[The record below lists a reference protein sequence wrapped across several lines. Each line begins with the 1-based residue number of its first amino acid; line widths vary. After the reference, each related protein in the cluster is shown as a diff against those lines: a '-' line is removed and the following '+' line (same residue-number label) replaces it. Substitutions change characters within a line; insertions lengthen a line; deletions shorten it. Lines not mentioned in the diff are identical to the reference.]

1 MTIWIFKI
9 FIYMKLIITESQF
22 KKVLTENRLDNFVN
36 YFIEAY
42 ADKEVSVI
50 IYDLIIKQGFNFR
63 MLNKMDKLLDFI
75 SDKIGYRVN
84 LSTPIDELI
93 FYKKLI
99 SQYREFGRNN
109 EFKKTIVDLIQG
121 MMDEIIDQALSE
133 SGGDI
138 KKATKRLKVIN
149 DILGKN
155 DQLRKTFNS
164 EVKEIA
170 KEQGYVIVDKPL
182 TWTFEKGGGRIQQI
196 IDYIKEIPETP
207 KKTRKGWMSYVGENP
222 DRKGWNSY
230 LWRAVLDAGI
240 IEKVRD
246 GRSFTYKLG
255 PNADAFE
262 QGKLI
267 GF

>member
-1 MTIWIFKI
+1 
-9 FIYMKLIITESQF
+9 MKLIITESQY
-22 KKVLTENRLDNFVN
+22 KKILTENRLDRFAD
-36 YFIEAY
+36 YIIEAY
-42 ADKEVSVI
+42 ADKDIGVI
-50 IYDLIIKQGFNFR
+50 IHDLILKQGFNLR
-63 MLNKMDKLLDFI
+63 MLKNMDKLLDFI
-75 SDKIGYRVN
+75 SSKIGYKVN
-84 LSTPIDELI
+84 LTTPIDELV
-93 FYKKLI
+93 FYQKLI
-99 SQYREFGRNN
+99 SKDRSFGRDVQIIKNI
-109 EFKKTIVDLIQG
+109 EDLIQG

-133 SGGDI
+133 YGGDI

-149 DILGKN
+149 DLLSKN
-155 DQLRKTFNS
+155 NEIRKTFNA

-170 KEQGYVIVDKPL
+170 KEQGYVMIDKPL

-196 IDYIKEIPETP
+196 IDYIKEVPETP
-207 KKTRKGWMSYVGENP
+207 KKTRKGWMSYVGQDP

-230 LWRAVLDAGI
+230 LWRAVQDAGI

-255 PNADAFE
+255 PNVDAFE